1 MPVGQIVGRM
11 NEIRP
16 ATDIVAELVSGV
28 EAASRR
34 LDDRRVDAASQTAL
48 SRRDM
53 FASLRRWTGA
63 DIPGPRGGRRR
74 RQA

>member
-1 MPVGQIVGRM
+1 
-11 NEIRP
+11 
-16 ATDIVAELVSGV
+16 
-28 EAASRR
+28 
-34 LDDRRVDAASQTAL
+34 VDAASQTAL